1 MQRGLSPLAFDVHA
15 GLELRLLGHWDLK
28 ENNQSIEFPH
38 RVQRVIALAAITDR
52 APRNYIAELLWPEG
66 GPGQALTNLRVNI
79 CHIRRRTPD
88 LVCPSMDALLLSPN
102 LLVDAASMEEVLASV
117 ERCNDLPTLVANL
130 QYLTRADLLPAWCET
145 WLVQAQESF
154 RQSKLKGLEK
164 LAGRFIGIG
173 DADLAV
179 DAAQAAIC
187 TEPLSERG
195 YCLLMRAHVLA
206 GNRALALQAYERA
219 VETLRQALDVEPSV
233 ALQQIMLDVR
243 SRGPASTSHRRVAGP
258 A

>member
-1 MQRGLSPLAFDVHA
+1 MAFDVRA
-15 GLELRLLGHWDLK
+15 RLKLRLLGHWDLK
-28 ENNQSIEFPH
+28 DNNQSIEFPH

-79 CHIRRRTPD
+79 CHIRRRAPD
-88 LVCPSMDALLLSPN
+88 LLRPSMDSVILNPN
-102 LLVDAASMEEVLASV
+102 LIVDATFMDDVLRSV
-117 ERCNDLPTLVANL
+117 ECSNDLATLTANL
-130 QYLTRADLLPAWCET
+130 EFLTHADLLPTWCET
-145 WLVQAQESF
+145 WLVREQESF
-154 RQSKLKGLEK
+154 RQSKLRGLEK
-164 LAGRFIGIG
+164 LAGRFIEIG

-179 DAAQAAIC
+179 DAAQAAVD

-219 VETLRQALDVEPSV
+219 YETLRQSLDVEPSIP
-233 ALQQIMLDVR
+233 LQQIMLDVR
-243 SRGPASTSHRRVAGP
+243 SRGPAAPPNRRVAGL